1 MRVAGIDC
9 GTNSIRLLIADVEGE
24 PGAFKLHDHTRLMRV
39 VRLGEGV
46 DRTGEFSAGAL
57 ERTFAQVEEYAVL
70 CREAEVESLR
80 FAATSAARDAR
91 NREVFLEGVRARI
104 GVYPQVISG
113 EQEAACSFEGAA
125 NVLQGRLDAS
135 RVLAVDLGGGSTE
148 LVLGELNGEGGVR
161 GAYSMNVGCVRMH
174 ERHLSTLPLSEAAI
188 EAARADVRAAL
199 DEAEQHVDI
208 SQAEAL
214 IGLAGTVTTITAH
227 YLGLAHYDPEAIH
240 GTQMTPADVRE
251 VCEWFIHSSR
261 QEREALGFM
270 HPGRI
275 DVIDAGALVWE
286 EVVARV
292 AERYAQARAT
302 GQDVQAGGGELTVI
316 TSEHDILDGI
326 ALWAAREPQ
335 EVRWG

>member
-24 PGAFKLHDHTRLMRV
+24 AGAWQLHDHTRLMRV

-46 DRTGEFSAGAL
+46 DRTGEFSRAAL
-57 ERTFAQVEEYAVL
+57 DRTFAQVEEYAAL
-70 CREAEVESLR
+70 CREAGVTSVR
-80 FAATSAARDAR
+80 FAATSAARDAG
-91 NREVFLEGVRARI
+91 NREEFLEGVRSRI
-104 GVYPQVISG
+104 GVYPQIISG

-125 NVLQGRLDAS
+125 HVLHGRMDTS

-148 LVLGELNGEGGVR
+148 LVLGELDGEGGVR

-174 ERHLSTLPLSEAAI
+174 ERHLSELPLSPQAI

-199 DEAEQHVDI
+199 DEAEKHVDF
-208 SQAEAL
+208 SQAQAL
-214 IGLAGTVTTITAH
+214 IGLAGTVTTITAR
-227 YLGLAHYDPEAIH
+227 YLDLNRYDPQAIH
-240 GTQMTPADVRE
+240 GTQMRVDDVRE

-261 QEREALGFM
+261 EEREALGFM

-292 AERYAQARAT
+292 AERYAH
-302 GQDVQAGGGELTVI
+302 VHGGSEELAVI

-335 EVRWG
+335 EVVWA

>member
-9 GTNSIRLLIADVEGE
+9 GTNSIRLLIADVENE
-24 PGAFKLHDHTRLMRV
+24 AGAWKLRDHTRLMRV

-46 DRTGEFSAGAL
+46 DRTGEFAQAAL
-57 ERTFAQVEEYAVL
+57 ERTFAQVEEYAAL
-70 CREAEVESLR
+70 CREAGVASLR

-91 NREVFLEGVRARI
+91 NREAFLEGVRARI
-104 GVYPQVISG
+104 GVYPQVITG

-125 NVLQGRLDAS
+125 NVLHGRVDAS

-148 LVLGELNGEGGVR
+148 LVLGDLAGEGGVR

-174 ERHLSTLPLSEAAI
+174 ERHLSALPLSEDAI
-188 EAARADVRAAL
+188 AAARADVRAAL
-199 DEAEQHVDI
+199 DEAEKHVDLA
-208 SQAEAL
+208 QAEAL
-214 IGLAGTVTTITAH
+214 IGLAGTVTTITAQ
-227 YLGLAHYDPEAIH
+227 YLGLDHYDPEAIH
-240 GTQMTPADVRE
+240 GTQMRVEDVRE

-261 QEREALGFM
+261 EERAALGFM

-286 EVVARV
+286 EVVMRV
-292 AERYAQARAT
+292 AERHGEAHA
-302 GQDVQAGGGELTVI
+302 GQSPLAVI